1 MVNSEFKNYLNPGN
15 PYQHKETIVLTDTAN
30 LKQWE
35 ADIQAVGKGLIVTL
49 LEGTTYEQEDIL
61 DREMKFQKFKLPC
74 FNVLLTT
81 PEIFSQ
87 RIEAIEKNVDLNCSL
102 VIFDLVD
109 NDSKFVFSRFK
120 SLQKSTLCLFK
131 YTAFEEAQLR
141 EMLGNRYR
149 AYGEN
154 NSGTANRCE
163 EKER

>member
-1 MVNSEFKNYLNPGN
+1 M
-15 PYQHKETIVLTDTAN
+15 
-30 LKQWE
+30 
-35 ADIQAVGKGLIVTL
+35 
-49 LEGTTYEQEDIL
+49 
-61 DREMKFQKFKLPC
+61 RFQKFKLPC

-109 NDSKFVFSRFK
+109 NESKFVFSRFK